1 MKKMTWL
8 LGVVMSIFIFSSCG
22 STAHVQKDNTYNFR
36 NVKTYA
42 WVEGTQKDKNGI
54 SAPRKTNDMTGRK
67 IRESIDRNL
76 QQNGWQLSNRNP
88 DVLLVYDVDVQKE
101 NRNVSDPVYSQS
113 TTRWFY
119 NPYARRYVPIYYPS
133 QFLGYDNRTET
144 IKAGTLTL
152 TMMDADTDKTIW
164 QGWTTSEVNGRTLS
178 DRQIDNNVK
187 AIIKKLEKA
196 S

>member
-1 MKKMTWL
+1 
-8 LGVVMSIFIFSSCG
+8 
-22 STAHVQKDNTYNFR
+22 
-36 NVKTYA
+36 
-42 WVEGTQKDKNGI
+42 
-54 SAPRKTNDMTGRK
+54 
-67 IRESIDRNL
+67 
-76 QQNGWQLSNRNP
+76 
-88 DVLLVYDVDVQKE
+88 VYDVDVQRE
-101 NRNVSDPVYSQS
+101 SRNVSDPVYSQP

-119 NPYARRYVPIYYPS
+119 NPYQRRYTPVYYPS
-133 QFLGYDNRTET
+133 QFLGYDNRTQTVRE
-144 IKAGTLTL
+144 GTLTL

>member
-8 LGVVMSIFIFSSCG
+8 LGVVLSIFIISGCA
-22 STAHVQKDNTYNFR
+22 STAHVQKDNTFNFSK
-36 NVKTYA
+36 VKTYA
-42 WVEGTQKDKNGI
+42 WVEGTQKQQGVSTPK
-54 SAPRKTNDMTGRK
+54 KVNDLTGRK

-76 QQNGWQLSNRNP
+76 QGSGWKESNSNP
-88 DVLLVYDVDVQKE
+88 DVLLVYDVDVQNE

-119 NPYARRYVPIYYPS
+119 NPYTRRYVPVYYPS
-133 QFLGYDNRTET
+133 EFLGYDNRTEAV
-144 IKAGTLTL
+144 KEGTLTL

-187 AIIKKLEKA
+187 AIIKKLDKA